1 MKKKNLLVVIGMSVL
16 TACGGSTNS
25 GNSTD
30 SVSVESEAQTES
42 AIEQTDDIAEAV
54 VSNVTT
60 FIEDG
65 IKNEKLFSVNLGL
78 KSVITNKKLFST
90 LEESDRFVKLSK
102 EVVDKYRDRI
112 NKLIEKE
119 TDQEEKEKAINLL
132 KEIDEL

>member
-90 LEESDRFVKLSK
+90 LEEYDRFVKLSK

>member
-1 MKKKNLLVVIGMSVL
+1 MKKKNLLVVIAMSVL

-30 SVSVESEAQTES
+30 SVSVESELQTES
-42 AIEQTDDIAEAV
+42 ATEQIDDIAEAV
-54 VSNVTT
+54 ESNVAT

-65 IKNEKLFSVNLGL
+65 IKNDKLFSVNLGL
-78 KSVITNKKLFST
+78 KSVITNKTFFST